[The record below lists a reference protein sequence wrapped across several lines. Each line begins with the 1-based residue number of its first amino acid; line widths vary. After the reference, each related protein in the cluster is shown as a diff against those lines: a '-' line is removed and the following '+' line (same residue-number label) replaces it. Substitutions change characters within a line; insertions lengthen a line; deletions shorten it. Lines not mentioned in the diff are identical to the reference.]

1 MKSDLLKTRKTFSF
15 TNEAQL
21 LSQVGFFFLNRIQI
35 TSRKTAQTS
44 IFCLL
49 LTWIVEII
57 FTATSN

>member
-1 MKSDLLKTRKTFSF
+1 MKSDLLKTRKKFSF
-15 TNEAQL
+15 INEAQSL
-21 LSQVGFFFLNRIQI
+21 GQVFFFLNRIKI

-49 LTWIVEII
+49 LTWIVKII